1 MLAQLPWEEQAL
13 ILVVAG
19 QAVGQLSLRAQ
30 GQGLPARQL
39 CLCNWGGWSVLVMG
53 HRLAPAGG

>member
-1 MLAQLPWEEQAL
+1 MVGAHGVDAEMLAQLPGEEQAL
-13 ILVVAG
+13 ILVITG

-39 CLCNWGGWSVLVMG
+39 CLCN
-53 HRLAPAGG
+53 